1 MHINIDQAGI
11 LGRNMTQ
18 VYFVECQFYTKLLRK
33 HRLKE
38 VIGKHQNATTSEEEI
53 SISDLESQR
62 ASQVGRQVG
71 RQVGFHS
78 SEDINSSRMEVAR
91 GQSVKGFLLVRS
103 GGVPRPQ
110 PPARHFSS
118 TPPFNFHKENLTVAC
133 SLDLH
138 SLGTSV
144 TRCLDYESIFGHL
157 QQ

>member
-71 RQVGFHS
+71 RQASIHLKTSIHQEWKLPEAKVS
-78 SEDINSSRMEVAR
+78 
-91 GQSVKGFLLVRS
+91 KGFSSFVQVESRGRSHPLDISHQRLLLIPLKIEIRYII
-103 GGVPRPQ
+103 Q
-110 PPARHFSS
+110 
-118 TPPFNFHKENLTVAC
+118 L
-133 SLDLH
+133 
-138 SLGTSV
+138 
-144 TRCLDYESIFGHL
+144 
-157 QQ
+157 